1 MPKKRGIVH
10 PKSWSFLEF
19 SSGAMFNNKPLL
31 YDFDLRYVHTLLKH
45 QLILLRPT

>member
-19 SSGAMFNNKPLL
+19 SSGAMLMTSR
-31 YDFDLRYVHTLLKH
+31 YSTIFDLRYAHTLFKH
-45 QLILLRPT
+45 QLILLTPT